1 MDAPAS
7 EELTATAEGAGRVK
21 ASQLWIAAG
30 ALIAGV
36 TVLSGIA
43 ASVFQFHDDSE
54 VQRELFENLPS
65 SFKVAFYTLIPL
77 LILWGSVQLSY
88 RVKNWERG
96 APDDRSTTP
105 KNFKKRMADFRSGVY
120 MQTLIR
126 EPGAGIMHA
135 LIYFN
140 FLILLGV
147 TTVLEINHQ
156 VPEDLKFLNGDVYR
170 GYALIGDL
178 AGAGFVAGMLLAI
191 ARRYGPRSWRPY
203 RIAIKSKPEHLVIN
217 GVLLSI
223 GVTGFGA
230 EAFRIAEQDFPEF
243 ERWSV
248 IGWPLARLA
257 DNLDNLSGWHQGWWI
272 AHVLSFCAF
281 LIIIPG
287 TMMRHMFTSPLN
299 MYLSDRDRPKGAMK
313 AMPDLVAGESALEN
327 FGANTVDSFTWKQLM
342 DTDAC
347 TMCGRCT
354 SVCPAH
360 ATGKPLDPREIVL
373 KTGEVMSRTGSPAVS
388 PPLGVIDEIKVESD
402 SVFERI
408 TSEEVWAC
416 TSCKACDEICP
427 VNIEIL
433 DKILDMRRHLTL
445 MEADF
450 PGELGSAFR
459 AMEQQ
464 NNPWAMSQSTRADWA
479 KDLDVDIIDPTET
492 LTHEY
497 LYWVGCA
504 GSFDDKNQK
513 VTQAMAKLLDRAD
526 IDFAILGPSELCTGD
541 SARRGGNEYV
551 FQMLAQQ
558 NIATLDGIGVKK
570 IITQCPHCFNTL
582 QNEYPQLGGNYE
594 VVHHS
599 QFLEWLISE
608 GKLDVSEAT
617 LEERVVYHDSCYL
630 GRHNDVYL
638 APRNVIGSL
647 KGIQIVEAGRNG
659 TNGMCCGA
667 GGARMWTDETIGT
680 KVNDERSLELI
691 ETGASRV
698 ATACPFCYVMMDDG
712 VKGHGKEES
721 DVKVADIAMHVL
733 EAIENGEAQHVAD
746 DGARKAAIES
756 GDRMHTISGD

>member
-21 ASQLWIAAG
+21 ANHLWIAAG

-36 TVLSGIA
+36 TLLSGIA
-43 ASVFQFHDDSE
+43 ATVFQFHDDSE
-54 VQRELFENLPS
+54 VQRKVFGNIPA
-65 SFKVAFYTLIPL
+65 SFQLAFYTIIPL

-88 RVKNWERG
+88 RVRNWERG

-105 KNFKKRMADFRSGVY
+105 RNFKKRMADFRSGVY

-126 EPGAGIMHA
+126 EPGAGIMHS

-203 RIAIKSKPEHLVIN
+203 RIAIKSKPEHAVIN

-230 EAFRIAEQDFPEF
+230 EAFRIAEQGFPEF

-248 IGWPLARLA
+248 IGWPLAKMVDGLGNLA
-257 DNLDNLSGWHQGWWI
+257 GWHQGWWI

-287 TMMRHMFTSPLN
+287 TMLRHMFTSPLN

-313 AMPDLVAGESALEN
+313 AMPDLVAGESSLES

-373 KTGEVMSRTGSPAVS
+373 KVGEVMSHSGSPAVS
-388 PPLGVIDEIKVESD
+388 PPLGVINEIKIESD

-408 TSEEVWAC
+408 TSEELWAC

-450 PGELGSAFR
+450 PSELGSAFR

-464 NNPWAMSQSTRADWA
+464 NNPWAMSQTTRADWA
-479 KDLDVDIIDPTET
+479 KDLDVDIIDPTEM

-513 VTQAMAKLLDRAD
+513 VTQAMANLLGRAG

-582 QNEYPQLGGNYE
+582 QNEYPQLGGHYE

-659 TNGMCCGA
+659 TKGMCCGA
-667 GGARMWTDETIGT
+667 GGARMWMEETIGT

-721 DVKVADIAMHVL
+721 EVKVADIAMHVL
-733 EAIENGEAQHVAD
+733 EAIENGEAKHVAD
-746 DGARKAAIES
+746 DGTRKASIES
-756 GDRMHTISGD
+756 GERLHTISGD